1 MRDSVILGGNS
12 HPELLQRI
20 CRDLDV
26 QPAEI
31 HSSLFANGETNV
43 SIAESVREKT
53 VYVVQSACGEVNDA
67 FMELLI
73 MISACK
79 AASAKSV
86 VAVMPL
92 FPYSRQLNLRDALNV
107 SSKEASKIAQQQQP
121 FETPLA
127 KKPSPRLGD
136 LAQPPL
142 TPVRT
147 NIGMNIS
154 PVRPCFNRQLSVVA
168 PPKEE
173 NVEPQYNPGFK
184 CWMANPG
191 ELMARLLTTAGADR
205 IITMDLHDPQYQGF
219 FDIPVDNLYGRP
231 LLEQYIAT
239 KIPDWRHA
247 VIVSP
252 DAGGAKRAT
261 SIADHLGMDFALIH
275 KDGRN
280 NATLLVGD
288 VAGKVVI
295 LLDDLVD
302 SGKTMTRAA
311 KVVKDHGATMVYGIC
326 THGVFSGDALHRL
339 KKSINCFVTTNS
351 VPQHENQAEF
361 GEWIQVVDVAHVLA
375 EAIRRIHNG
384 ESISMLFDHA
394 VGVV

>member
-1 MRDSVILGGNS
+1 MRDSVILGGSS
-12 HPELLQRI
+12 HPELLKRI
-20 CRDLDV
+20 CHDLDV
-26 QPAEI
+26 PAADI
-31 HSSLFANGETNV
+31 DVSLFANGETNV
-43 SIAESVREKT
+43 NIAESVREKT
-53 VYVVQSACGEVNDA
+53 VYVVQSACGEVNDS

-86 VAVMPL
+86 VAVIPH
-92 FPYSRQLNLRDALNV
+92 FPYSRQLNLRDALRV
-107 SSKEASKIAQQQQP
+107 SAKEASKIPQQQEQDSSP
-121 FETPLA
+121 VTN
-127 KKPSPRLGD
+127 KPSPRLGD

-142 TPVRT
+142 TPIRT
-147 NIGMNIS
+147 NIGLNTS
-154 PVRPCFNRQLSVVA
+154 PVRPSFNRQPSVL
-168 PPKEE
+168 PTPKEE
-173 NVEPQYNPGFK
+173 NVDYNPGFK

-239 KIPDWRHA
+239 KIPDWRTA

-275 KDGRN
+275 KDSRN

-288 VAGKVVI
+288 VSDKVVI

-302 SGKTMTRAA
+302 SGKTMARAA
-311 KVVKDHGATMVYGIC
+311 KVVKDHGATMVYGVC
-326 THGVFSGDALHRL
+326 THGIFSGDAIPRL
-339 KKSINCFVTTNS
+339 RKSINRFVTTNS
-351 VPQHENQAEF
+351 VPQHVHQAEH
-361 GEWIQVVDVAHVLA
+361 GEWLQVVDVSHVLA

-384 ESISMLFDHA
+384 ESISMLFEHA